1 MSTSYNFN
9 QMVENVVN
17 NIQIASFLF
26 STLEK

>member
-17 NIQIASFLF
+17 NIQVASFLF